1 MQILALVIATI
12 VPLIFLYI
20 IRTLDLYKTGN
31 FRYVLM
37 CFVWGAI
44 AYFIAAQANG
54 ALCTSFYP
62 ACGDMTPYAQMA
74 RDDTARYIAPV
85 TEEILKALFLIYL
98 VRKRDFTYFVD
109 GAIYGFAI
117 GIGFAVFENYE
128 YIGAHVDA
136 GLGIAIGRVL
146 SANLMHATT
155 SALVGVGLGMSRFR
169 HSFWPIVYL
178 VGGLVLGMGIH
189 SGFNHLST
197 DMGISEGLRLIFSAV
212 LGFAGAGLVAFV
224 IQRGLAEE
232 KQWIEEKLGMADRV
246 TGQEAAVVHHLN
258 DLQDILAP
266 LAEKFGDEKASQ
278 IENFLTMQA
287 RLGILRKTLD
297 KLNDDKMKAAVGKQ
311 MDDLRGQMD
320 VARREVGSY
329 CMLYLRNIFP
339 PDSSPLWG
347 VLENR
352 IQEKIATRTSSSM
365 NLFANLGQKVAK
377 PAEPE
382 EPGGTENQ

>member
-31 FRYVLM
+31 FRYVIL
-37 CFVWGAI
+37 CFFSGAI
-44 AYFIAAQANG
+44 AYFLAAQMNG
-54 ALCTSFYP
+54 RLCLYFYP
-62 ACGDMTPYAQMA
+62 QCAEFSLYGQMA

-85 TEEILKALFLIYL
+85 TEEILKALILIYL

-109 GAIYGFAI
+109 GAIYGFAV

-128 YIGAHVDA
+128 YILAHVDA
-136 GLGIAIGRVL
+136 GLGIAVGRVL

-169 HSFWPIVYL
+169 RSLWPVVYL
-178 VGGLVLGMGIH
+178 ALGLVLGIGIH

-197 DMGISEGLRLIFSAV
+197 DTGISEGLRLIFSAL

-232 KQWIEEKLGMADRV
+232 KQWIEEKLGAADRV
-246 TGQEAAVVHHLN
+246 TGQEAAVVHRLT
-258 DLQDILAP
+258 DLQEILAP

-287 RLGILRKTLD
+287 RLGILRKTMD
-297 KLNDDKMKAAVGKQ
+297 KLNDEKMKTAVEKQ
-311 MDDLRGQMD
+311 VEELRGQMD
-320 VARREVGSY
+320 VVRREVGSY

-339 PDSSPLWG
+339 PESSPLWG
-347 VLENR
+347 MLESR
-352 IQEKIATRTSSSM
+352 IQEKIVTRTSSSM
-365 NLFANLGQKVAK
+365 NLFANLSQKVAK
-377 PAEPE
+377 PEANPE
-382 EPGGTENQ
+382 ADKPENQ